1 MHSTHYKPTQGF
13 TLIEVVIVIVLS
25 GILASAAVQP
35 LIQAFTARARVAN
48 NLDAID
54 GLRYATER
62 IVREMRQTQ
71 YDTAGTGFQLKALD
85 YASSSGNA
93 SNGICFKRSGGST
106 GTSTAN
112 IALRKS
118 GTLLTL
124 DQGVSY
130 PACNAVQ
137 ANTLAANVSNLLFT
151 FWSYGSTS
159 TPVAL
164 AVGNANFGQLLS
176 FIDITL
182 TITPAGNAG
191 VTPVTLQSRVV
202 LRNGAWGAAK

>member
-1 MHSTHYKPTQGF
+1 MIFLT
-13 TLIEVVIVIVLS
+13 
-25 GILASAAVQP
+25 GILASASVQP

-62 IVREMRQTQ
+62 IVREARQAQ
-71 YDTAGTGFQLKALD
+71 FDAAGTGFQLKALD
-85 YASSSGNA
+85 YASSSGNT
-93 SNGICFKRSGGST
+93 SNGICFIRSGGAAGVSLA
-106 GTSTAN
+106 G

-118 GTLLTL
+118 GTVVTL
-124 DQGVSY
+124 DQGISY
-130 PACNAVQ
+130 PACSAVQ
-137 ANTLAANVSNLLFT
+137 ANTLAGNVSNLQFT
-151 FWSYGSTS
+151 YWSYGSTG

-164 AVGNANFGQLLS
+164 AVGDASFGLLLS

-182 TITPAGNAG
+182 TITPVGTTG
-191 VTPVTLQSRVV
+191 VTPVTLHTRVV